1 MPSRRLPTLAEAAEI
16 LARRRTRPARR
27 AAPPAGRSLTPL
39 LKALDERFGQGPGAL
54 QARWPEIVGA
64 DLARRTEPVKLSSP
78 RSGTPG
84 VLEIRVA
91 GPSATLIQH
100 RSAEILERVNLF
112 LGAGSAGRLRVVQ
125 GPLRLRPVQAP
136 AQLAGRRRPP
146 PLDAAV
152 EAELAREAE
161 TARTDRLRR
170 ALVSLGRSV
179 HRNPAP
185 GA

>member
-1 MPSRRLPTLAEAAEI
+1 MPSRKLPTLAEAAEI

-27 AAPPAGRSLTPL
+27 PAPPAGRSLTPL

-54 QARWPEIVGA
+54 QARWPDIVGA

-78 RSGTPG
+78 RGGAPG

-146 PLDAAV
+146 P
-152 EAELAREAE
+152 
-161 TARTDRLRR
+161 
-170 ALVSLGRSV
+170 
-179 HRNPAP
+179 P
-185 GA
+185 GSP

>member
-64 DLARRTEPVKLSSP
+64 DLARRTEPVKLSLP
-78 RSGTPG
+78 RGGTPG

-146 PLDAAV
+146 PP
-152 EAELAREAE
+152 
-161 TARTDRLRR
+161 RR
-170 ALVSLGRSV
+170 R
-179 HRNPAP
+179 R
-185 GA
+185 